1 MMRKLLYYFG
11 LSCIAITLF
20 ILHTAFAYSLLP
32 LFLADRYFKNLF
44 VLQNGFDAKV
54 YVPYIFGLTFA
65 IAIVAIMDILQRND
79 AKFWKFAIS
88 VASMELIGIALLC
101 YPLHGNIWL
110 AISGFYYGFYLF
122 LAIIFYFYV
131 KPERTEKE
139 VIAEPSHSE
148 LFKDAMQYNARN
160 AIRFDVED
168 GKNAVSNAMEDDFL
182 IKLSESM
189 GKMTTKAP
197 YTKEPKK
204 HTQNRDG
211 LIEKIKELHLQ
222 GIQQKEIALQV
233 GVHASTVSR
242 IIKQRIK
249 TF

>member
-1 MMRKLLYYFG
+1 MRKLLYYFG

-32 LFLADRYFKNLF
+32 LFLADKYFKNLF

-101 YPLHGNIWL
+101 YPLHGDIWL
-110 AISGFYYGFYLF
+110 AISGFYYGIYLF

-148 LFKDAMQYNARN
+148 LFKDAMQYNA
-160 AIRFDVED
+160 
-168 GKNAVSNAMEDDFL
+168 SNAMEDDLKKKIF
-182 IKLSESM
+182 ESIER
-189 GKMTTKAP
+189 MTTKVPFA
-197 YTKEPKK
+197 KEPKK
-204 HTQNRDG
+204 NTQNRD
-211 LIEKIKELHLQ
+211 EMFAKIKELHLQ
-222 GIQQKEIALQV
+222 GVQQKEIALQV
-233 GVHASTVSR
+233 GRNASTVSR
-242 IIKQRIK
+242 IINKHKNEWNEQN
-249 TF
+249 

>member
-1 MMRKLLYYFG
+1 MRKFLYYFG

-32 LFLADRYFKNLF
+32 LFLADKYFKNLF

-79 AKFWKFAIS
+79 TKFWKFAIS

-101 YPLHGNIWL
+101 YPLHGDIWL

-131 KPERTEKE
+131 KPENQEKQE
-139 VIAEPSHSE
+139 IAEP
-148 LFKDAMQYNARN
+148 LQNTLQRN
-160 AIRFDVED
+160 AIKIPIDANMEIIN
-168 GKNAVSNAMEDDFL
+168 NASEREIF
-182 IKLSESM
+182 IK
-189 GKMTTKAP
+189 KV
-197 YTKEPKK
+197 
-204 HTQNRDG
+204 
-211 LIEKIKELHLQ
+211 KELHLQ
-222 GIQQKEIALQV
+222 GMQQKEIALQV

-242 IIKQRIK
+242 IINQRIK
-249 TF
+249 R